1 MHPQTPGTHAASS
14 AGGLSRGAEAF
25 ANPPATLASAL
36 GALLAA
42 LHALV
47 GTRPRNPA
55 SRDKVMAPDPAAS
68 APAQPDGASGVVRCP
83 PHRRGGRSRGGA
95 CGGREGRGG
104 AIGRCGLRGTGRG
117 FRCRRWASMLL
128 IPAVCKAKRIWER
141 PSLVTELP

>member
-1 MHPQTPGTHAASS
+1 MGDPVHPQTPGTHAASS

-68 APAQPDGASGVVRCP
+68 APAQPDGARGVVRCP
-83 PHRRGGRSRGGA
+83 PHRRGGRSGGGA

-104 AIGRCGLRGTGRG
+104 GNREVWPEGDGAGLP
-117 FRCRRWASMLL
+117 L
-128 IPAVCKAKRIWER
+128 PALGVDA
-141 PSLVTELP
+141 PNPGSL